1 MNASNFEISAQN
13 LAPIFNELEKR
24 GYSMQQ
30 VFRYA
35 GLEIPD
41 CHDNLAGLVLPVL
54 DFTRLYGRSLALLE
68 VETSERLDKRPS
80 DKGRLEVMCCV
91 AIACPDL
98 RHAARQLS
106 KLSRFSHPNDI
117 SIEVEEEADSARIV
131 LDFHR
136 SSRDTAS
143 LLVSVASM
151 IFLHQIFSWVIGNRI
166 RLRELHL
173 KSMEP
178 EEAVAMIDMLEAPV
192 LYGQENDVMVFDRK
206 ILDWPVIRTYSDL
219 QRIVDYIPF
228 DIWYSG
234 VVDLPMTG
242 RIRNMFV
249 SALHRKL
256 PIPSTSS
263 LCQIFH
269 ISEATL
275 RRRLREEDSSYSAIK
290 EESQKEFAEYMLR
303 CTDEPIS
310 NIALQAGFGDDRAF
324 RRAFQRWLNLSPS
337 RYRTMNADNRAGKS
351 QPPP

>member
-1 MNASNFEISAQN
+1 MSHDNFEISVQY
-13 LAPIFNELEKR
+13 LAPILNELEKR
-24 GYSMQQ
+24 GYTLQE
-30 VFRYA
+30 VFAYA
-35 GLEIPD
+35 GLQLPAG
-41 CHDNLAGLVLPVL
+41 CDNPGSVVLPVL
-54 DFTRLYGRSLALLE
+54 DFSTLYGRSLALLE

-98 RHAARQLS
+98 RNAARQLAT
-106 KLSRFSHPNDI
+106 LSRFSHPQDI
-117 SIEVEEEADSARIV
+117 SIHLEEREGTAQ
-131 LDFHR
+131 LTFDFHR

-143 LLVSVASM
+143 LLVAAASL

-173 KSMEP
+173 KSPEP
-178 EEAVAMIDMLEAPV
+178 EESISLLGLLDAPV
-192 LYGQENDVMVFDRK
+192 FYGQDNDAMVFDRE
-206 ILDWPVIRTYSDL
+206 ILDWPVIRTYADL
-219 QRIVDYIPF
+219 QKIIDYIPF

-234 VVDLPMTG
+234 VVDLPMAG

-249 SALHRKL
+249 SALHNNL

-269 ISEATL
+269 VSEATL
-275 RRRLREEDSSYSAIK
+275 RRRLRDEDSSYSAIR

-310 NIALQAGFGDDRAF
+310 DIALRAGFGDDRAF
-324 RRAFQRWLNLSPS
+324 RRAFQRWLDISPS
-337 RYRTMNADNRAGKS
+337 RYRAMNSVESPGGI
-351 QPPP
+351 